1 MLSFWKK
8 NAGQH
13 AENPWFFKKFRFQ
26 CFLPSPCLQTSSIPP
41 WEKLKWLLQTLQYA
55 CCLPRSLAIT
65 QSNVLVCSAL
75 KFDSF
80 LYLILFFAGLIP
92 GDDSRSSSCLRINSQ
107 GWDTQKLL
115 VKGIIFLST
124 YTFKIYKWRF
134 AIFVGFIKLYSRLDY
149 LYLYYLVYIQAL
161 NWYRFFSDFEML
173 YLTAIRNYQASLR
186 YQNIDHCRKQAAPM
200 ARWGIVRSRENAI
213 LIFLGDFCQIIT
225 RNDLKKNSKT
235 MSGVLKIRDFL
246 KKSVLR
252 GRVFR

>member
-13 AENPWFFKKFRFQ
+13 AENPWSFKKFCFL
-26 CFLPSPCLQTSSIPP
+26 CFLPSLCLQTSSIPP
-41 WEKLKWLLQTLQYA
+41 WQKLKWLLQTLQYA

-75 KFDSF
+75 KFDPL

-92 GDDSRSSSCLRINSQ
+92 GDDS
-107 GWDTQKLL
+107 
-115 VKGIIFLST
+115 
-124 YTFKIYKWRF
+124 RF

-186 YQNIDHCRKQAAPM
+186 YQNIDHCRKQAARM
-200 ARWGIVRSRENAI
+200 ARS
-213 LIFLGDFCQIIT
+213 
-225 RNDLKKNSKT
+225 
-235 MSGVLKIRDFL
+235 SGLARMQYWFFSATSAKL
-246 KKSVLR
+246 SQEMT
-252 GRVFR
+252 